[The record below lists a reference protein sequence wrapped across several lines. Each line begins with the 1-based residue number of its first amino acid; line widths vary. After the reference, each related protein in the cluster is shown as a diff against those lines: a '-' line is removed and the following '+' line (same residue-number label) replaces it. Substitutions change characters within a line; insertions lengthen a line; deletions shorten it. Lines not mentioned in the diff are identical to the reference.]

1 MTKDGAVIYDVDVE
15 EGEISG
21 DEVEVISE
29 ADFIHEP
36 RVSRQKSSGGIGVGG
51 GSRVWMNYPVTR
63 SGNYAPDLYNLAW
76 AQAVQNKPLYARGGF
91 GSAVR
96 SNNDK
101 EGEKK
106 GVGQG
111 KEICSVVIDDSSD
124 EGAEEKEEGE
134 LEEGEIDLDSDVVM
148 KSESPSGNES
158 LLKSKER
165 EFPSGN
171 ELDELEEGSKEM
183 ESENEVSEKEPDKES
198 KEKEFDKR
206 VNMISEALKTVTV
219 SNAEK

>member
-1 MTKDGAVIYDVDVE
+1 MTKDGAVVYDVEDVE

-36 RVSRQKSSGGIGVGG
+36 RVSRQKSSGVVGG
-51 GSRVWMNYPVTR
+51 GSRVWMNYPLTR

-106 GVGQG
+106 GVDPG

-124 EGAEEKEEGE
+124 DGAVEKEEGE

-148 KSESPSGNES
+148 KSESPSGNEFS
-158 LLKSKER
+158 LESKER
-165 EFPSGN
+165 ESPSGN
-171 ELDELEEGSKEM
+171 ELEKGSKET